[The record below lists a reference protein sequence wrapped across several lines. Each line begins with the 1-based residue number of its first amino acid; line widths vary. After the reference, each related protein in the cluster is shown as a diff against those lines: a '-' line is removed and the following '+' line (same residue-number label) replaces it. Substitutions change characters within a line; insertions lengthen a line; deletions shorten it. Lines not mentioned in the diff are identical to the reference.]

1 MKFINLRLIVGFL
14 GMTAFAW
21 LMQTHC
27 EAARLDLSGSWQFR
41 LDPEN
46 AGMVEGWYNQPLSQR
61 INLPGCLQEQG
72 FGSVPGPDTLWWTGK
87 LRQREP
93 WLREYNT
100 PDNFE
105 TQRFLLPDRH
115 YIGAAW
121 YSRTATIPDDW
132 KGKRITLSLER
143 CHWESRLWVDGRP
156 MGQCNSLAAPHVYD
170 LGDLSPGEHR
180 LTVRI
185 DNSEIVNLGRMAH
198 SVSEQT
204 AGTWNGIVGE
214 IALLATDAV
223 WIDHV
228 RIFPNAEAKSV
239 RVKAEIGALDAASAG
254 TWKLVA
260 AAEGCSAGN
269 RHKPAPFTLE
279 GTLAAG
285 GRTVVDFDY
294 PLGEGMQW
302 WDEFDPNLYRM
313 HFNLEGRQAG
323 RSFSA
328 STSSIFGMRDF
339 SVEGSQFAINGT
351 TTFLRGNTDCAVMPK
366 TGYAPMDVE
375 SWRKVWLAYKEF
387 GLNMARFHSWCPPK
401 AAFEAADEIGIYLAP
416 EVNEWSVVETDAQF
430 EFLKTESERILRQ
443 FGNHPSFVMMG
454 LGNEGRGPRDGLFFR
469 ELVERWKKLDATRP
483 YTIKANSK
491 FNPTNID
498 YRVLRAVSTG
508 ERVRYQGGWPPKPEN
523 TVFNTK
529 PPQTSIDWRVAIQ
542 SEKIP
547 LVQHESAQFTAYP
560 DISGE
565 MPKYTGYLKPS
576 YLKIAQ
582 DQLRTRGMLH
592 QVPDFV
598 EASGKWQL
606 ELTREEFEAAFRTPG
621 LAGFHW
627 LSLADFTG
635 QNTAPVGFTDAFYD
649 PKPYVDPVQV
659 RRWNG
664 PSVLLARMDKR
675 AWVQSDRF
683 EARIEVTHYG
693 KGALDLGDVRA
704 TLRTADGAVL
714 KSWTLPET
722 VVGQGSAQVLGTLSY
737 PLEKVAA
744 PLRLNLLVESPQN
757 QLSNDWNLWVFP
769 GDGTKVSAF
778 PANVHLAHRWNESVL
793 QKLQQGGTVLLLPKI
808 GTLKGNLPTC
818 FTTFYW
824 TSFGTA
830 GGQSSACGILLDD
843 SHPLFRS
850 FPTEN
855 HANWQWWD
863 LLVHCQPMILDS
875 YDVAHPWPKSY
886 QPLVQPIDTWKINRK
901 LALVAEARVGQ
912 GKLLICSIDLETGL
926 DERPATCQFRNSLI
940 DYLQSGAFNPTTEV
954 SAEAVAELFEPTA
967 KRNEAP
973 VGDMDNLP
981 DE

>member
-1 MKFINLRLIVGFL
+1 MKPTNLRPIVGIL
-14 GMTAFAW
+14 GMNAFAW

-27 EAARLDLSGSWQFR
+27 EAARLDLSGSWHFR
-41 LDPEN
+41 LDPGN
-46 AGMVEGWYNQPLSQR
+46 AGMVEGWYNQPLPQR
-61 INLPGCLQEQG
+61 IHLPGCLQEQG
-72 FGSVPGPDTLWWTGK
+72 YGAVPGPDTPWWSK
-87 LRQREP
+87 KQPAQPAP

-100 PDNFE
+100 PDNFQ
-105 TQRFLLPDRH
+105 TQHFLLPERH

-121 YSRTATIPDDW
+121 YGRTATIPDDW
-132 KGKRITLSLER
+132 KGKRITLCLER

-170 LGDLSPGEHR
+170 LGDIAPGEHR
-180 LTVRI
+180 LTLRI
-185 DNSEIVNLGRMAH
+185 DNSEIVDLGRMAH

-214 IALLATDAV
+214 IALRATDAV

-228 RIFPNAEAKSV
+228 QIFPNAAAKSV
-239 RVKAEIGALDAASAG
+239 RMRMELGALDAAGAG

-260 AAEGCSAGN
+260 EAEGGPAEN
-269 RHKPAPFTLE
+269 RHNPAPFRLE

-285 GRTVVDFDY
+285 GKTVVDFDY
-294 PLGEGMQW
+294 PLGDGMRL
-302 WDEFDPNLYRM
+302 WDEFDPHLYGMR
-313 HFNLEGRQAG
+313 FNLEGRQAG
-323 RSFSA
+323 HPFSA
-328 STSSIFGMRDF
+328 STSTSFGMRDF

-375 SWRKVWLAYKEF
+375 SWRKVWSAYKAF
-387 GLNMARFHSWCPPK
+387 GLNMARFHSWCPPE
-401 AAFEAADEIGIYLAP
+401 AAFQAADEMGIYLAP
-416 EVNEWSVVETDAQF
+416 EVGEWAKVETEAQF
-430 EFLKTESERILRQ
+430 SFLQAESERILRQ
-443 FGNHPSFVMMG
+443 FGNHPSFVMLG
-454 LGNEGRGPRDGLFFR
+454 LGNESGGDRRFFS
-469 ELVERWKKLDATRP
+469 ELVSRWKKVDATRL
-483 YTIKANSK
+483 YTIKANSGG
-491 FNPTNID
+491 NPTNMD
-498 YRVLRAVSTG
+498 YQVVRAVDKGVTI
-508 ERVRYQGGWPPKPEN
+508 RYQDGWPPKPEN
-523 TVFNTK
+523 SDFITLA
-529 PPQTSIDWRVAIQ
+529 PQTSIDWRAAVQ
-542 SEKIP
+542 RGKTP
-547 LVQHESAQFTAYP
+547 LVQHESAQFCAYP
-560 DISGE
+560 DIMGE

-582 DQLRTRGMLH
+582 DQLRARGMLH

-621 LAGFHW
+621 LAGFNW

-635 QNTAPVGFTDAFYD
+635 QDSAPVGFTDAFYD
-649 PKPYVDPVQV
+649 PKPYVDPAQV

-664 PSVLLARMDKR
+664 SSVLLARMDKR

-683 EARIEVTHYG
+683 EARIEASHYG
-693 KGALDLGDVRA
+693 KGALDLGDVTA
-704 TLRTADGAVL
+704 TLRTADGEVL

-722 VVGQGSAQVLGTLSY
+722 VIGQGSAQVLGTVSF

-757 QLSNDWNLWVFP
+757 QLSNDWNLWVYP

-778 PANVHLAHRWNESVL
+778 PANVHLAHRWDEAVL

-808 GTLKGNLPTC
+808 GTLKGNLPIC

-824 TSFGTA
+824 TSFGTE
-830 GGQSSACGILLDD
+830 GGQSSACGILLDGR
-843 SHPLFRS
+843 HPLFKS

-863 LLVHCQPMILDS
+863 LLVNCQPMILDS
-875 YDVAHPWPKSY
+875 YDTAHPWPKSF

-901 LALVAEARVGQ
+901 LALVAEAKVGQ

-940 DYLQSGAFNPTTEV
+940 AYLQSGAFNPTTEV
-954 SAEAVAELFEPTA
+954 GAEAVAELFDLA
-967 KRNEAP
+967 DSHSEAP
-973 VGDMDNLP
+973 GVDMDNLP
-981 DE
+981 TE